1 MPGHNLFGGEDVG
14 WAGAFVPMIVSE
26 TTLAELRNMA
36 GPPQYP
42 GQRRVE
48 IDLVTGMFQWKSRA
62 RRTTRRRGSSRRR

>member
-1 MPGHNLFGGEDVG
+1 MPGHNLFGGEDIG

-48 IDLVTGMFQWKSRA
+48 VDLVTGMFQWKKRTAA
-62 RRTTRRRGSSRRR
+62 RRFRRTRGRR

>member
-1 MPGHNLFGGEDVG
+1 MPSHNLFGGEDVG

-26 TTLAELRNMA
+26 TTLSELRNMA

-62 RRTTRRRGSSRRR
+62 KRSYRRKGRRR